1 MKKHIF
7 NKAFAFGV
15 SHKSIFAVAV
25 LLTFPAVAMAGRP
38 SLGIGYSNVGLT
50 GHSGRPGVTI
60 TAGNLYRNN
69 VVASGSA
76 SFARGFY
83 SMNADLGEMISTGG
97 TVSFEPYVS
106 LGFLNLNYQQQETGY
121 TSSTVNA
128 GYGYTFTQITPYSY
142 TQANTIQD
150 FYGLAGV
157 DMNVP
162 IGNKV
167 MLQVGGGYGHTLDT
181 FSGANGAVYQGKAEV
196 GFEIAP
202 RVTANLN
209 VRYVHVPGASLT
221 NYGAG
226 LSYHF
231 S

>member
-60 TAGNLYRNN
+60 TAGNLYSNS

-76 SFARGFY
+76 TAARGFY
-83 SMNADLGEMISTGG
+83 SMNASIGKLVPAGA
-97 TVSFEPYVS
+97 VSFVPYV
-106 LGFLNLNYQQQETGY
+106 GMDFLNVNYSQPQLPSAT
-121 TSSTVNA
+121 
-128 GYGYTFTQITPYSY
+128 
-142 TQANTIQD
+142 D

-162 IGNKV
+162 IGTSV
-167 MLQVGGGYGHTLDT
+167 MLQIGGGYGHTLMT
-181 FSGANGAVYQGKAEV
+181 YGGNGGSVYQGKAEI
-196 GFEIAP
+196 GFEVAP
-202 RVTANLN
+202 NVTANIN
-209 VRYVHVPGASLT
+209 VRYVHIPGQSMT
-221 NYGAG
+221 DEGAG

>member
-7 NKAFAFGV
+7 NKFFAFGI
-15 SHKSIFAVAV
+15 SQKALVASAIIA
-25 LLTFPAVAMAGRP
+25 TFPAIAFAGP
-38 SLGIGYSNVGLT
+38 SLGIGYSDIGLS

-60 TAGNLYRNN
+60 TAGNLYSNN

-83 SMNADLGEMISTGG
+83 SMNASIGKLIPAGG
-97 TVSFEPYVS
+97 VSFVPYI
-106 LGFLNLNYQQQETGY
+106 GMDFLNLNYNAQETGY

-128 GYGYTFTQITPYSY
+128 GYGYTYTQITPYSY
-142 TQANTIQD
+142 PQANTIQD

-167 MLQVGGGYGHTLDT
+167 MLQFGGGYGHTLDT

-226 LSYHF
+226 LAYHF